1 MLIIHS
7 SLQFMHTTP
16 NSSALITAYMLK
28 SPLTPKL
35 YYKKK
40 KKMQQY
46 THFRQARAKTSKDAK
61 KRRRKSKPFFATH
74 PFTSSPSKKE
84 QEEKEILRN
93 CPLPLHQ
100 RKKKNTRKLKRNSEK
115 KKIYHNMA

>member
-40 KKMQQY
+40 KCNN
-46 THFRQARAKTSKDAK
+46 THTLGKQEQKLPKTRKKEEEKANPFLQLIPSPLRHQKKNRK
-61 KRRRKSKPFFATH
+61 KRK
-74 PFTSSPSKKE
+74 
-84 QEEKEILRN
+84 
-93 CPLPLHQ
+93 
-100 RKKKNTRKLKRNSEK
+100 
-115 KKIYHNMA
+115 Y